1 MAVAG
6 LMALGFGGSLQAS
19 IVDLGAAG
27 QFGALAL
34 TTGIDDSGP
43 LGPGGSVSINAD
55 VGVAS
60 SGQSFSASGSVVYSG
75 DLYLHT
81 GVTYNNSALG
91 VPLPQPQNATN
102 DAFLAQA
109 RSDAFAA
116 SSFALTLGVTAT
128 YGTINTTTTISES
141 AVGNYVFSLQGGINF
156 SGNKTLTLSAP
167 AGNISSQFV
176 LTGGSILVSGGLTAD
191 NVLLNYTGT
200 SDVRFSGGGN
210 SSQVYGTILA
220 PNAHVSLSPGLV
232 VGSVI
237 AAGLS
242 LSSGAQIL
250 TPVPEVTP
258 GSVIFGFLGLVITV
272 GSRKTLAAR
281 LRRVQA
287 KQ

>member
-1 MAVAG
+1 M
-6 LMALGFGGSLQAS
+6 
-19 IVDLGAAG
+19 
-27 QFGALAL
+27 
-34 TTGIDDSGP
+34 
-43 LGPGGSVSINAD
+43 
-55 VGVAS
+55 
-60 SGQSFSASGSVVYSG
+60 
-75 DLYLHT
+75 
-81 GVTYNNSALG
+81 
-91 VPLPQPQNATN
+91 
-102 DAFLAQA
+102 
-109 RSDAFAA
+109 
-116 SSFALTLGVTAT
+116 TAT

-232 VGSVI
+232 VGRVI

-258 GSVIFGFLGLVITV
+258 GSVIFGFLGLVIAV